1 MGILEYLNRQPV
13 MAVIIIIA
21 VLVLLFVIFR
31 IVSRRSGWMRSRKLE
46 KIADG
51 VAFEHYVAWLL
62 EEQGFDGVQVTKG
75 SGDFGADVLAR
86 RDGVRYAI
94 QCKLYSQ
101 PVGVKAVQEICAGRD
116 YYHCHVGIVAT
127 NNHFTSGAEVLAD
140 KTRTVL
146 WSGDRLAHME
156 KAVSAKK

>member
-1 MGILEYLNRQPV
+1 MGILDYLKRQPV
-13 MAVIIIIA
+13 IAAIIIA
-21 VLVLLFVIFR
+21 VIVLLLIAVFR
-31 IVSRRSGWMRSRKLE
+31 IVSRRNGWLRSHKLDS
-46 KIADG
+46 IADG
-51 VAFEHYVAWLL
+51 VEFEHYVAWLL
-62 EEQGFDGVQVTKG
+62 EEQGFHGVQVTKG

-146 WSGDRLAHME
+146 WSGDRLARME
-156 KAVSAKK
+156 KAASAKK